1 MHEVSIPDWVEG
13 RALVRF
19 DEIDLATTA
28 LLVIDMQ
35 VIFVAEGQR
44 FGTQHSRDI
53 IPNINRLVE
62 AVRAGGGLVAYT
74 RHTMTD
80 EGPRAMPDWQMA
92 IPRLNELW
100 NSFRPGTPEHDL
112 DYRMDRQAGDL
123 VLDKYRF
130 SAFTHNSSDLQ
141 DELASR
147 GIDTVVVVGVASN
160 CCCETT
166 ARDANQLGY
175 KTFFISDA
183 TAALTDEE
191 HNASLTNL
199 SAVFADV
206 RSTNSMLDLCRHANS
221 AAQSEAPSL

>member
-1 MHEVSIPDWVEG
+1 MHQVNIPDWVEG

-19 DEIDLATTA
+19 EAINLPTTA

-35 VIFVAEGQR
+35 VIFVADGQR
-44 FGTQHSRDI
+44 FATPHSRDI
-53 IPNINRLVE
+53 IPNINRL
-62 AVRAGGGLVAYT
+62 AAAIRAGGGLVAYT

-80 EGPRAMPDWQMA
+80 EKPRAMPDWQMA
-92 IPRLNELW
+92 IPKLNELW
-100 NSFRPGTPEHDL
+100 NAFRAGTREHEL
-112 DYRMDRQAGDL
+112 DERMDLQDRDL

-130 SAFTHNSSDLQ
+130 SAFTHNSSSLHE
-141 DELASR
+141 ELEKR

-175 KTFFISDA
+175 KTFFIADA
-183 TAALTDEE
+183 TAALTDDE

-199 SAVFADV
+199 GAVFADV
-206 RSTNSMLDLCRHANS
+206 RSTASMVELCEVSSR
-221 AAQSEAPSL
+221 AASL